1 MEITKQKFKRIKNKV
16 LKKYPTAVTKMD
28 RNGLYYVSDGTKRLC
43 EEYMIPSQKTVAAA
57 WHWVAE
63 TTRIDQNI
71 QRTHPNRMDIGSF
84 EKKFNRISNRNK
96 GRK

>member
-1 MEITKQKFKRIKNKV
+1 MEITKQKFKRIKNKI

-57 WHWVAE
+57 WYWIAE
-63 TTRIDQNI
+63 TIRIDQNI
-71 QRTHPNRMDIGSF
+71 QRTHPNRMSIGSF

>member
-1 MEITKQKFKRIKNKV
+1 
-16 LKKYPTAVTKMD
+16 MD
-28 RNGLYYVSDGTKRLC
+28 RNGLYYVSDRTKRLC

-57 WHWVAE
+57 WHWIAE
-63 TTRIDQNI
+63 TIRIDQNI

>member
-1 MEITKQKFKRIKNKV
+1 MEITKQKFKRIKNKI

-43 EEYMIPSQKTVAAA
+43 EEYRIPPQKTVAGA
-57 WHWVAE
+57 WHWIAE
-63 TTRIDQNI
+63 TIRIDQNI

>member
-1 MEITKQKFKRIKNKV
+1 
-16 LKKYPTAVTKMD
+16 MD

-63 TTRIDQNI
+63 TIRIDQNI
-71 QRTHPNRMDIGSF
+71 QRTHPNRMSIGCF